1 MKTISI
7 RGPINEMA
15 GEIELPPSKS
25 IANRLLLMSSF
36 EKLTQPRERDLPEDI
51 LALLRG
57 LSHQTPQLDVGHA
70 GTAFRFLLAASAL
83 RPGKWE
89 IRGSDRMHRR
99 PVSPLVDA
107 LRQLGAK
114 IKYLKEKG
122 YPPLLVEG
130 RPLKSTAPVK
140 IQADISSQFI
150 SALLMIAPYVKNGVE
165 IIPEGRMLSR
175 PYIEM
180 TLQLMKD
187 CGAIFTRQGETIR
200 VEEGKYRNIPDKLE
214 RDWSAASYFLGMP
227 LLEGHGKLHFKGLEK
242 SDLQGDAEALDW
254 FKNLGLQSEF
264 GQRGLTV
271 WIDRPSDFSG
281 TVLELDFTAQPDL
294 AQTMTFF
301 CLRAG
306 IKARFGGCYNLNL
319 KETRRLDK
327 LREWVVICGGKL
339 LGGTAADELFFDP
352 PVKTRTFKNR
362 ALPTYDDHRFAMSMS
377 LLACNKNQVVLEN
390 PEVVNKSFPGFW
402 RALEKAGFSLNVKSD
417 HRP

>member
-1 MKTISI
+1 MNTISI
-7 RGPINEMA
+7 RGPRDEMA

-36 EKLTQPRERDLPEDI
+36 EKLTLPREKDLPQDI
-51 LALLRG
+51 RALLGG
-57 LSHQTPQLDVGHA
+57 LSHPTPQLDVGHA

-114 IKYLKEKG
+114 IKYLNEKG

-150 SALLMIAPYVKNGVE
+150 SALLMIAPYVKHGVE
-165 IIPEGRMLSR
+165 IIPDGKILSR

-227 LLEGHGKLHFKGLEK
+227 LLEGKGQLHLRGLEK
-242 SDLQGDAEALDW
+242 SHLQGDAEVLGW
-254 FKNLGLQSEF
+254 FKNMGLLSEF
-264 GQRGLTV
+264 SQRGLTV

-306 IKARFGGCYNLNL
+306 IKARFSGCYNLNL

-327 LREWVVICGGKL
+327 LKEWVVNCGGKL
-339 LGGTAADELFFDP
+339 IETRSEDELFFDAP
-352 PVKTRTFKNR
+352 QRLRLNNSTRM
-362 ALPTYDDHRFAMSMS
+362 PTYDDHRFAMAMS
-377 LLACNKNQVVLEN
+377 LLACKKNQVVLEN
-390 PEVVNKSFPGFW
+390 PEVVHKSFPGFW
-402 RALEKAGFSLNVKSD
+402 RALEKAGFGLNVKSD